1 MMAST
6 CAGQIQQGLPV
17 AVCRNPALAAKLE
30 QERLLKAGISN
41 HKTGLPP
48 KLLELF
54 EARPALEK
62 LTPVKKRAPKVQSC
76 QRRCKWLA
84 ALSCMLPGCVSAA
97 V

>member
-1 MMAST
+1 M
-6 CAGQIQQGLPV
+6 
-17 AVCRNPALAAKLE
+17 AAKLE

-62 LTPVKKRAPKVQSC
+62 LTPVKKRAPKVQSGC
-76 QRRCKWLA
+76 NWLMT
-84 ALSCMLPGCVSAA
+84 LSCMLPGCESVA

>member
-1 MMAST
+1 M
-6 CAGQIQQGLPV
+6 
-17 AVCRNPALAAKLE
+17 AAKLE

-62 LTPVKKRAPKVQSC
+62 LTPVKKRAPKVQSGC
-76 QRRCKWLA
+76 NWLM
-84 ALSCMLPGCVSAA
+84 ALSCMLPGCASVAI
-97 V
+97 